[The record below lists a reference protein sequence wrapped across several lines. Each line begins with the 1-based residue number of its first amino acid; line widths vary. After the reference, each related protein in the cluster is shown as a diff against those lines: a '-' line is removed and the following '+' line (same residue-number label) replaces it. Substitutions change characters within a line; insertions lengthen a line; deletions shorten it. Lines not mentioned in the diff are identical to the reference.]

1 MEFCA
6 QAASELPDAI
16 RVGCGPGAQTMV
28 HMSERAPEVHLDGGR
43 SERHGVGTARAGDQD
58 EGAGGQAA
66 GDRPFDAVRQISH
79 ALFSVAPDGAVTTY
93 ALARRLLRTQF
104 SKRKKGGI
112 GSAAGT
118 SSADSGFLNGEAAA
132 SRDKD

>member
-1 MEFCA
+1 MEFYA
-6 QAASELPDAI
+6 QAAGEFPDAI

-28 HMSERAPEVHLDGGR
+28 HMSDRAPEVHLDGGR
-43 SERHGVGTARAGDQD
+43 PERDGVGPARAGDQD

-79 ALFSVAPDGAVTTY
+79 APYSVAPHGAVAAY
-93 ALARRLLRTQF
+93 ALACRLLRTQF
-104 SKRKKGGI
+104 SKRIKGGI

-118 SSADSGFLNGEAAA
+118 SSADSRF
-132 SRDKD
+132 

>member
-1 MEFCA
+1 MEFYA
-6 QAASELPDAI
+6 QAAGEFPDAI

-28 HMSERAPEVHLDGGR
+28 HMSDRAPEVHLDGGR
-43 SERHGVGTARAGDQD
+43 PERDGVGTARAGDQD

-79 ALFSVAPDGAVTTY
+79 APYSVAPHGAVAAY
-93 ALARRLLRTQF
+93 ALACRVLRTQF
-104 SKRKKGGI
+104 SKRIKGGI

-118 SSADSGFLNGEAAA
+118 SSADSRF
-132 SRDKD
+132 